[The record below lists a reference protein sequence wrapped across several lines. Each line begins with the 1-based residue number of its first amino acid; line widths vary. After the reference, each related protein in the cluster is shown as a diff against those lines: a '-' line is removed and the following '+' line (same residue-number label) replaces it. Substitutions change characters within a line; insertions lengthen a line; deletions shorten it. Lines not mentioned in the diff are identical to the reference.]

1 MCTIICNTLCNSFW
15 RMTVV
20 IVLLSY
26 HLLWLCWIEWF
37 WVLGWLFNNKAICP
51 RIALMNFNLN
61 WDHAVTDSKVITR
74 SQAKEQK
81 SKLSPRTSS
90 FSTEKWESKSVDC
103 NAVCCSMLQ
112 CEPSSSSFII
122 CFRVWWNVVQCGARW
137 VMVFHS
143 HHVWWSMLDL
153 LQRVVVCS
161 SVLQCVAVFCKV
173 WLRKP
178 SLLIC
183 IICVAVCW
191 IVSNALEC
199 VWVCCSMLQHVA
211 ACFSML
217 QRELSIPIRI
227 IYVEVRRRMLQCFGE
242 NVARKYPTS
251 LRM

>member
-1 MCTIICNTLCNSFW
+1 MSRTQRDNSRSLRHLDDSSCVSQNHHVSLKIKTHCQHPFSDLVCPIFQWFWFKFLFFWDMMCTIICNTLCNSFW

-161 SVLQCVAVFCKV
+161 SVLQCA
-173 WLRKP
+173 
-178 SLLIC
+178 
-183 IICVAVCW
+183 A
-191 IVSNALEC
+191 
-199 VWVCCSMLQHVA
+199 VCCSVLQSLVA
-211 ACFSML
+211 
-217 QRELSIPIRI
+217 
-227 IYVEVRRRMLQCFGE
+227 
-242 NVARKYPTS
+242 
-251 LRM
+251 